1 MNSMRYRFLGGL
13 AILLIATVFPTL
25 VAAQRSS
32 IDSGLASRYFQEAET
47 LCGRDNGKLWG
58 ISLCG
63 PVLFVDPGTRD
74 LAANQS
80 DKEGRLSRGGD
91 VFVGKLPE
99 DVNIANTA
107 VDWAG
112 VTWTMIVWP
121 LPEDLHDRAQLIAH
135 ELWHRVQGKIG
146 LPESGPPNDHLDSLE
161 GRIWLQLEWRALG
174 EALTHDGERR
184 RKAIQDALLFRAYR
198 RSLFPKAESEE
209 RALEMH
215 EGLAEYTGVKL
226 GGRPNVA
233 QYLANGLKQAEK
245 RETFVRSFAYA
256 SGPAY
261 GMLLDEAGGN
271 WRHGLRPENDLGIL
285 LQESLSIK
293 PPQNVKEAV
302 LASQRYSGD
311 RLRASETE
319 RERQRQKRL
328 AIYRARFVEGPVLVI
343 PLQKM
348 SMQFNPSNLQPL
360 DSFGTIYPDI
370 RIVDVWGI
378 LTVSKGALMSPTFEK
393 IQVPA
398 PAEPKA
404 RPIRGD
410 GWTLE
415 LNAEWTVAEGERKGD
430 YILKKDQ

>member
-1 MNSMRYRFLGGL
+1 MRYHLLTGA
-13 AILLIATVFPTL
+13 AILLIAALFPTFI
-25 VAAQRSS
+25 AAQQSS
-32 IDSGLASRYFQEAET
+32 IDSGLANRAFQEAER

-63 PVLFVDPGTRD
+63 PMLFVDPNTRD
-74 LAANQS
+74 LAANRS
-80 DKEGRLSRGGD
+80 DKEGRLSNGGD
-91 VFVGKLPE
+91 VFVGKLPK

-107 VDWAG
+107 LDWAG

-121 LPEDLHDRAQLIAH
+121 LPDDLYDRMQLMAH
-135 ELWHRVQGKIG
+135 ELWHRVQDKIG
-146 LPESGPPNDHLDSLE
+146 LPESGPSNDHLDSLE

-174 EALTHDGERR
+174 EALTHDGEQR

-198 RSLFPKAESEE
+198 RSLFPKAASEE

-226 GGRPNVA
+226 SGRPNIT
-233 QYLANGLKQAEK
+233 QYLANRLKEAEK
-245 RETFVRSFAYA
+245 SETFVRSFAYA

-261 GMLLDEAGGN
+261 GMLIDEAEGN
-271 WRHGLRPENDLGIL
+271 WRHGLKPENDLGIL
-285 LQESLSIK
+285 LQESFSIK
-293 PPQNVKEAV
+293 PPQNVKEASAQ
-302 LASQRYSGD
+302 ASQRYSGD
-311 RLRASETE
+311 SLRAAETE
-319 RERQRQKRL
+319 RERQRQKLR
-328 AIYRARFVEGPVLVI
+328 ATYRARFLEGPVLVI

-348 SMQFNPSNLQPL
+348 SMQFNPGNLQPL
-360 DSFGTIYPDI
+360 DSFGTIYPNI

-378 LTVSKGALMSPTFEK
+378 LTVSEGALMSPTFEK

-404 RPIRGD
+404 QPIRGE

-415 LNAEWTVAEGERKGD
+415 LNAGWTLAPGERKSD
-430 YILKKDQ
+430 YLLKKDQ